1 MHYYIKF
8 GSEYSVENVTKVV
21 NECITTQ
28 LIESKSRTRWIQ
40 FISSAHKEVNQSIL
54 CMVSMYCFK
63 T

>member
-8 GSEYSVENVTKVV
+8 GSEYSVENFTRVV
-21 NECITTQ
+21 DECITTQ
-28 LIESKSRTRWIQ
+28 LIESKSKTRWTQ

-54 CMVSMYCFK
+54 CMCTMYCFK